1 VARQLGVDEHHAEVL
16 PQRKLELIR
25 QLQAAGRTTAYIGDG
40 VNDAPALAAADVGIA
55 MGVAGA
61 DVAIETAGVAL
72 LTDDMRKTP
81 HLLALAAETLRT
93 IRVSVAF
100 SMSMNL
106 LSLILSMAG
115 IIGPAL
121 GALMHELSA
130 LPVLAYSARLVSYN
144 HNRPK

>member
-1 VARQLGVDEHHAEVL
+1 
-16 PQRKLELIR
+16 
-25 QLQAAGRTTAYIGDG
+25 
-40 VNDAPALAAADVGIA
+40 
-55 MGVAGA
+55 
-61 DVAIETAGVAL
+61 
-72 LTDDMRKTP
+72 MRKTP

-100 SMSMNL
+100 SMSINL

-130 LPVLAYSARLVSYN
+130 LPVLAYSARLVAF
-144 HNRPK
+144 RPRGIGQHHT